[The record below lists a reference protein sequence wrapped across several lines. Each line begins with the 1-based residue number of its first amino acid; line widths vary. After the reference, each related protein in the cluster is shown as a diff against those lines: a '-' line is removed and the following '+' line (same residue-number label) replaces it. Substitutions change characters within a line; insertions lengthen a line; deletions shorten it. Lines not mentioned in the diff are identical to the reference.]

1 MPNLPPAP
9 TTNPDPLPGIS
20 LAGSG
25 VWPLSWEVP
34 GVQAALTTRAGGV
47 SCSPYDSLNLGNHVG
62 DDAAAVQTNRDRV
75 AHRLATR
82 PVWLNQVHGTDVA
95 WLDNASADGL
105 TADGVCTL
113 AQGVACTILVADC
126 LPVLLSDSQ
135 GRVVAAAHAGWRGL
149 AGQAG
154 RGILDNTVRAM
165 RERVSPNIDLRAWLG
180 PCIGPQAFEVG
191 PEVVDAF
198 AGNGFDPQGLSQP
211 HPQRAGKWLLNLPGL
226 ARQRLQ
232 QLGVTSLAGND
243 GSAGWCTV
251 SDATRWFSHRRDRVS
266 GRLAALIW
274 RT

>member
-1 MPNLPPAP
+1 MLIPAP
-9 TTNPDPLPGIS
+9 APITNPEPAIGIP
-20 LAGSG
+20 LAGPG
-25 VWPLSWEVP
+25 VWPLTWEVP

-62 DDAAAVQTNRDRV
+62 DAALAVQTNRERV
-75 AHRLATR
+75 SQGLATR

-95 WLDNASADGL
+95 WLDDASADGL
-105 TADGVCTL
+105 TADGACTL
-113 AQGVACTILVADC
+113 ERGVACTILMADC

-154 RGILDNTVRAM
+154 PGIVDNTVQAL
-165 RERVSPNIDLRAWLG
+165 RERVSHDVELRAWLG

-198 AGNGFDPQGLSQP
+198 ACNGFDPRGLGQP
-211 HPQRAGKWLLNLPGL
+211 HPERAGKWLLDLAGL
-226 ARQRLQ
+226 ARQRLL
-232 QLGVTSLAGND
+232 QLGVTSIAGND

-266 GRLAALIW
+266 GRMAALIW
-274 RT
+274 RS